1 MTRTVELPEDLIRR
15 AEELAAGEQLS
26 VEEFLSAQLSEQLS
40 GLEYL
45 KTRAARASRA
55 KFEAALQHIPDVEPD
70 EYDRL

>member
-1 MTRTVELPEDLIRR
+1 MTRTVELPEDLIGR

-26 VEEFLSAQLSEQLS
+26 VEEFLSTQLSEQLS

-45 KTRAARASRA
+45 KTCAARASRA